1 MRTKKMKKLGLAD
14 QAAELVEQVTP
25 HVEAARERIVNDYL
39 PAAQSMLA
47 DARDVAREV
56 AQDARDAAQE
66 AASNAEKSTR
76 KSRKKAARKARS
88 KASELALRA
97 GAAAPVA
104 APLANKVADKVEPK
118 PRRKKRYLLL
128 LGLIGAGAVVVK
140 RLRSGQTTPSYSP
153 SYSPPR
159 PASTPR
165 PAPVATTPVATTPA
179 QDGPPAAPDMHSEPD
194 PVADAAPESLVDSG
208 PGTAT
213 EGTADAG
220 GAFLD
225 EVAADADEQPHE
237 VTTPD
242 NPLEVENVAVVGKKR
257 R

>member
-14 QAAELVEQVTP
+14 QAAELVEQVSP

-76 KSRKKAARKARS
+76 KSRKKAARRARS

-97 GAAAPVA
+97 GAAAPMA
-104 APLANKVADKVEPK
+104 APLATKVADKVEPK

-128 LGLIGAGAVVVK
+128 LGLIGAGAVAVK
-140 RLRSGQTTPSYSP
+140 RLRSGQNTP

-159 PASTPR
+159 PAPTPR
-165 PAPVATTPVATTPA
+165 PAPVST
-179 QDGPPAAPDMHSEPD
+179 EPI
-194 PVADAAPESLVDSG
+194 ADAAAESLVDSG
-208 PGTAT
+208 PATDT
-213 EGTADAG
+213 EGTTDAG

-242 NPLEVENVAVVGKKR
+242 NPLQVENVADVGKKR